1 MRADIEMTGPSYY
14 YYEPSQGHGLPH
26 DPLNSIVG
34 PRPIGWISSRGKDGT
49 LNLAPYSFFNAFNYR
64 PPIIGFSS
72 TSAKDSLRNVQ
83 ETGEFVWNLVTR
95 DLVEKMNQ
103 TCAVVPYEIDEFEL
117 GGLTPVSSRLV
128 GVPRVAESAVNFEC
142 RLTDVIQLRDHAG
155 TPISAWLVLGE
166 VVAVHIRKD
175 LLKDGIFDTFGAEI
189 ILRAGGPSAYVHV
202 RPESRFDMARPA
214 GVIHPAS

>member
-1 MRADIEMTGPSYY
+1 MTDSSYH

-49 LNLAPYSFFNAFNYR
+49 LNLAPYSFFNAFNYH

-83 ETGEFVWNLVTR
+83 ETGEFVWNLATR
-95 DLVEKMNQ
+95 DLAERMNE
-103 TCAVVPYEIDEFEL
+103 TCAVVPYEVNEFEL
-117 GGLTPVSSRLV
+117 GGLTPVASRLV
-128 GVPRVAESAVNFEC
+128 DVPRVAESGVNFEC
-142 RLTDVIQLRDHAG
+142 KVADVIQLRDHKGLA
-155 TPISAWLVLGE
+155 TPAWLVLGE
-166 VVAVHIRKD
+166 VVAVHIRND
-175 LLKDGIFDTFGAEI
+175 LLKDGIFDTFGAGI

-202 RPESRFDMARPA
+202 RPESRFDIARPE
-214 GVIHPAS
+214 GVVHPAS